1 MSVIGSSEC
10 RTVHLALARQ
20 VIWPTDGSRPF
31 LQEMS
36 AWLVWRAWCQGP
48 DGLLASAVLH
58 VQHDIGTGR
67 QAGRNARRI
76 YARRYAALA
85 QKRNPQSVWTEGFGV
100 KPLAMTYSRM
110 A

>member
-36 AWLVWRAWCQGP
+36 AKLVWRA
-48 DGLLASAVLH
+48 VLH
-58 VQHDIGTGR
+58 AQHDIGTGR

-76 YARRYAALA
+76 YARRSPALA

>member
-1 MSVIGSSEC
+1 MSVIGFSHY
-10 RTVHLALARQ
+10 RTRASGIGQAGF
-20 VIWPTDGSRPF
+20 WPTDGSRPF

-36 AWLVWRAWCQGP
+36 AWLVWRA
-48 DGLLASAVLH
+48 VLH
-58 VQHDIGTGR
+58 AQHDIGTGR

-76 YARRYAALA
+76 YARRSPALA